1 MNSLYDNENN
11 CRVYTCPVC
20 GHVYH
25 EYYDYAKNQENKEE
39 PFIKLAEVLL
49 YERARDY
56 APNELVRVYHY
67 ACPKCGVCQ
76 IDLSSID

>member
-1 MNSLYDNENN
+1 MKSSYDNENN

-25 EYYDYAKNQENKEE
+25 EYYDYTKNQTNSEE

-49 YERARDY
+49 YEKPRDY
-56 APNELVRVYHY
+56 GPDELVRVYHY
-67 ACPKCGVCQ
+67 ACPKCGILQVDVND
-76 IDLSSID
+76 I